1 MELREIEKHAKAL
14 MTAHGVGRLEF
25 AFDNG
30 KRRLGATHFTN
41 VGSKDHP
48 TWIANRI
55 SLSRHYAV
63 LIPHDEIRD
72 VILHEIAHALAGK
85 EANHGPAFMRK
96 CREVGAKP
104 ARCATPS
111 ARPPAPIEGRCL
123 TCDMKVSE
131 HHRMPRA
138 IYVHRTCRTRL
149 VYIRL

>member
-30 KRRLGATHFTN
+30 KRRLGCTHFVRIGDTFLA
-41 VGSKDHP
+41 KK
-48 TWIANRI
+48 I

-63 LIPHDEIRD
+63 LLPDDEIRD
-72 VILHEIAHALAGK
+72 VILHEIAHALAGR
-85 EANHGPAFMRK
+85 EANHGPLFMRK

-111 ARPPAPIEGRCL
+111 ARPAAPIEGRCPKCE
-123 TCDMKVSE
+123 TKVSE

-138 IYVHRTCRTRL
+138 VYVHRTCRTRL
-149 VYIRL
+149 VYVRL